1 VLARLGR
8 YGDARA
14 ALAEASAI
22 ARGPGGYQ
30 GLARLVDQ
38 YQAEIA
44 LSERQFSAAREG
56 AHRLLASPGELDSA
70 GRVEAGRVYCTA
82 ETLSGARQAS
92 LADCQ
97 AALQEARKS
106 GLPRLVSGALL
117 ALAEAQLED
126 GDSARARET
135 ALAARG
141 QFAQAGQAESE
152 ARAALIAAR
161 AAHSTGDAAGAQQ
174 LAASAAHSFAAFY
187 GTWPPEARASY
198 DARPDVRH
206 WRSQLT
212 RLMAEPTHQ

>member
-1 VLARLGR
+1 MNPLSLQPQIKAADVPLNELAANPHIP
-8 YGDARA
+8 DSEKV
-14 ALAEASAI
+14 AEVS
-22 ARGPGGYQ
+22 
-30 GLARLVDQ
+30 
-38 YQAEIA
+38 
-44 LSERQFSAAREG
+44 RQFEAV
-56 AHRLLASPGELDSA
+56 LL
-70 GRVEAGRVYCTA
+70 
-82 ETLSGARQAS
+82 RQI
-92 LADCQ
+92 
-97 AALQEARKS
+97 LQEARKS